1 MVRFGQRAL
10 LQPRGALL
18 LLLPYAA
25 EMMPKDRVGYSDT
38 LALHIHS
45 VLNLLRAEA
54 AAAGAVCFL
63 FMSCLRICSLSFV
76 CDAELQIDNIYIGGS
91 KGNERQYVVR
101 TQMKKMTLLV
111 LVCCC

>member
-45 VLNLLRAEA
+45 VLNLFEA

-63 FMSCLRICSLSFV
+63 FMSCLRIYSLSFV

-91 KGNERQYVVR
+91 KGNERQYVVC

-111 LVCCC
+111 LVCYC